1 MINFTTIEGILLIT
15 GVLII
20 VAVLLSKASSFLG
33 IPALLVFLGLG
44 MLSGSEGIGGI
55 YFDDPW
61 AAQFLGSV
69 ALAYILFSG
78 GLDTKWADVKQVV
91 KPAITLSTVGVFITA
106 VTLGLFVYY
115 VLGLSLLES
124 LLLGAIVSSTDA
136 AAVFSILRNR
146 DVRLQGKI
154 EPLLEFESGSNDP
167 MAVLLTIGLTGLIT
181 NGDQSLGN
189 LLPFFLIQMSLGGL
203 IGYLSGHFFIRLIN
217 RLNLKIEGLYTVF
230 SIAIVILIFG
240 LTNSL
245 NGNGFLAVYLAG
257 LVMGNKNFIHKR
269 TLRKFHDGLAWLMQ
283 IVMFLTLGLLVFPSE
298 LVPITGVGLLISVF
312 LIVIARP
319 VSVFLCLI
327 KTEFSIREKLM
338 ISWVGLRGAV
348 PIILATFP
356 LLAGVENASLIF
368 NIVFFVVL
376 TSSLVQGSS
385 LTVVSKWLNVQKPLS
400 PKLDRTL
407 PQDIE
412 LTSDGA
418 LNIFEVHEGAI
429 ACGQKIM
436 DLDIPAEVLIVLV
449 EREGAY
455 IIPRGDMGI
464 CDGDR
469 LHVLLYP
476 DMYNKVAKIFSRV
489 S

>member
-1 MINFTTIEGILLIT
+1 MINLTTIEGTLLIT
-15 GVLII
+15 GLMII
-20 VAVLLSKASSFLG
+20 VAVLLSKASSRLG
-33 IPALLVFLGLG
+33 IPALLFFLGLG

-91 KPAITLSTVGVFITA
+91 KPAITLSTLGVLITA
-106 VTLGLFVYY
+106 VSLGVFVHFI
-115 VLGLSLLES
+115 LKIPWLES
-124 LLLGAIVSSTDA
+124 FLLGSIVSSTDA

-181 NGDQSLGN
+181 NGNQSIVDLI
-189 LLPFFLIQMSLGGL
+189 PFFLIQMIVGIALGL
-203 IGYLSGHFFIRLIN
+203 LSGHFFIRLIN

-240 LTNSL
+240 LTNTL
-245 NGNGFLAVYLAG
+245 QGNGFLAVYLAG

-283 IVMFLTLGLLVFPSE
+283 IVMFLALGLLVFPSE
-298 LVPITGVGLLISVF
+298 LIPVTGVGLLISIF
-312 LIVIARP
+312 LILVARP
-319 VSVFLCLI
+319 VSVMVCLI
-327 KTEFSIREKLM
+327 KTEFSFPEKLM

-356 LLAGVENASLIF
+356 LLAGVANASIIF

-385 LTVVSKWLNVQKPLS
+385 LTLVSKWLKVQRPLS
-400 PKLDRTL
+400 PKQARTL

-418 LNIFEVHEGAI
+418 LTIFEVHKGAN

-436 DLDIPAEVLIVLV
+436 DLDIPEEVLVVLV
-449 EREGAY
+449 ERDNAY
-455 IIPRGDMGI
+455 IIPRGDMAI
-464 CDGDR
+464 RDGDR
-469 LHVLLYP
+469 LHILLYP
-476 DMYNKVAKIFSRV
+476 DMFTKVSKIFSRTD
-489 S
+489 

>member
-1 MINFTTIEGILLIT
+1 LDNLTSIEGILFISGT
-15 GVLII
+15 LII
-20 VAVLLSKASSFLG
+20 IAVLLSKASSRLG
-33 IPALLVFLGLG
+33 IPALLFFLGLG

-61 AAQFLGSV
+61 IAQFLGSI

-78 GLDTKWADVKQVV
+78 GLDTKWSDVKKVV
-91 KPAITLSTVGVFITA
+91 RPAITLSTIGVLLTA
-106 VTLGLFVYY
+106 VLLGYFVHLTLKLP
-115 VLGLSLLES
+115 LLES

-146 DVRLQGKI
+146 EVRLQGKI
-154 EPLLEFESGSNDP
+154 EPLLELESGSNDP

-181 NGDQSLGN
+181 NGDQSAVELIPY
-189 LLPFFLIQMSLGGL
+189 LLVQMSLGIA
-203 IGYLSGHFFIRLIN
+203 IGFLSGKFFTWLIN
-217 RLNLKIEGLYTVF
+217 RMNLKIEGLYTVF
-230 SIAIVILIFG
+230 SIAIVLLIFG

-283 IVMFLTLGLLVFPSE
+283 ILMFLALGLLVFPSE
-298 LVPITGVGLLISVF
+298 VLPVTGIGLMISVF
-312 LIVIARP
+312 LILVARP
-319 VSVFLCLI
+319 ISVMISLI
-327 KTEFSIREKLM
+327 KTDFTIREKAM

-356 LLAGVENASLIF
+356 LLAGVKNADLIF
-368 NIVFFVVL
+368 NIVFFVVI
-376 TSSLVQGSS
+376 TSSLIQGTS
-385 LTVVSKWLNVQKPLS
+385 LTVMSKWLQVQSPL
-400 PKLDRTL
+400 PARYARKL

-418 LNIFEVHEGAI
+418 LNIFEVKCGAG

-436 DLDIPAEVLIVLV
+436 DLDIPEEVLIVLI
-449 EREGAY
+449 ERDNAY
-455 IIPRGDMGI
+455 IIPRGDMTI
-464 CDGDR
+464 LDGDR

-476 DMYNKVAKIFSRV
+476 DIYSRVEKIFSQ